1 MHTHDWIALL
11 ARGAGAAPRPGPW
24 RTLGLP
30 MAAATL
36 LAAAAAVALLGPLPA
51 REFAT
56 IAPWMKLAYTGALAL
71 ALGLSAFR
79 AGLPGASWRWP
90 LAAAVAVALVMA
102 AAGAQAWWLAEPSAR
117 DRAVLGADGSWMG
130 CSPKV
135 ALLALPAFAAATL
148 ALRALAPTRLRQ
160 AGALAGGAAGACGA
174 LAYALSCP
182 EASPTYVA
190 LWYTAG
196 IAGCA
201 AAGAL
206 AGPRLLRW

>member
-1 MHTHDWIALL
+1 M
-11 ARGAGAAPRPGPW
+11 
-24 RTLGLP
+24 
-30 MAAATL
+30 
-36 LAAAAAVALLGPLPA
+36 
-51 REFAT
+51 
-56 IAPWMKLAYTGALAL
+56 
-71 ALGLSAFR
+71 
-79 AGLPGASWRWP
+79 
-90 LAAAVAVALVMA
+90 
-102 AAGAQAWWLAEPSAR
+102 
-117 DRAVLGADGSWMG
+117 
-130 CSPKV
+130 
-135 ALLALPAFAAATL
+135 
-148 ALRALAPTRLRQ
+148 LRALAPTRLRQ